1 MLLVNNL
8 DVSQVVY
15 SASWA
20 EGLNDGPST
29 LDFSLPAAQA
39 AKFSVGDTVIFTYA
53 GTKVFYGFLFK
64 VGRGPN
70 QASCTAYDQLR
81 YLKAEAPLM
90 RQNETLSNFVARV
103 LAQAGDRIRIGDVTD
118 SGVKLAQKLFESGSY
133 INMLYDSIDETRDL
147 CGSRYVLRD
156 EFGAVALRDLYDL
169 RTDIVVGDN
178 SLATDYRYGLAI
190 GDNACNYV
198 KVAKSSSEEGLKSAV
213 VVQDNALIAKWGK
226 LAAFKTMSNGNA
238 AQMKSLA
245 QSILAERGKESE
257 TLSVDCIGDLRL
269 RAGCEVRLDIAE
281 AGLDFRVLITRAE
294 HSFSG
299 AEHTTKLTIQR
310 SEW

>member
-15 SASWA
+15 SASWV
-20 EGLNDGPST
+20 EELNGGPST

-39 AKFSVGDTVIFTYA
+39 AKFSVGDTVIFTYE
-53 GTKVFYGFLFK
+53 GTKLFYGFLFK
-64 VGRGPN
+64 VDRGSD

-90 RQNETLSNFVARV
+90 RQNETLSDFVARV
-103 LAQAGDRIRIGDVTD
+103 LAQAGDRIRIGEVANT
-118 SGVKLAQKLFESGSY
+118 GVKLSQKLFESGSY
-133 INMLYDSIDETRDL
+133 LNMLYNSIDETRNL
-147 CGSRYVLRD
+147 NGCRYMLRD

-169 RTDIVVGDN
+169 RTGIVVGDG

-198 KVAKSSSEEGLKSAV
+198 KVAKSSSEEGFKSAIIA
-213 VVQDNALIAKWGK
+213 QNADLIAKWGK
-226 LAAFKTMSNGNA
+226 LVAFKTVSNGNA

-245 QSILAERGKESE
+245 QSILDERGKESE

-269 RAGCEVRLDIAE
+269 RAGCEVRLDIAQ
-281 AGLDFRVLITRAE
+281 AGLDFRVLITRAN

-299 AEHTTKLTIQR
+299 AEHTMKLTIQR
-310 SEW
+310 SAW